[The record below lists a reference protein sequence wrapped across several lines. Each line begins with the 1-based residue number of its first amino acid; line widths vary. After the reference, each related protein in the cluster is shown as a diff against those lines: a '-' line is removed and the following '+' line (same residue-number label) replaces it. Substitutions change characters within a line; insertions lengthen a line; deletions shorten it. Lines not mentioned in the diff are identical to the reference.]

1 MGSIRAVGHGGAQ
14 VTGDVLGHDQGPLL
28 VATGAEAASAAGEG
42 DEELVSAPRATHT
55 RETLAEIAAGEELLD
70 RCCDDGSPEA
80 VTLPV
85 ALVVDALE
93 LVEVSIEQL
102 PER

>member
-1 MGSIRAVGHGGAQ
+1 
-14 VTGDVLGHDQGPLL
+14 

-42 DEELVSAPRATHT
+42 DEKLVSAPRTPRP
-55 RETLAEIAAGEELLD
+55 REAFTQIAAGEELLD
-70 RCCDDGSPEA
+70 RGCDDGTPEA

-85 ALVVDALE
+85 ALVVDAME

-102 PER
+102 PQR